1 MERAAIRK
9 LTLTGQTGI
18 LAGKIIDRW
27 LLTVPESDPAILTVF
42 RDRDVQPYR
51 ELLWWTGEF
60 AGKYLTGCAFL
71 YRMTGREDLR
81 RCAEDFI
88 AQLLQYQDADGYLGC
103 FPKAHRL
110 TGTCA
115 QAPETTGN
123 SWDSWNQ
130 YHIMVGLL
138 QWYDLTGNETYF
150 DAVRRMAA
158 LFERTF
164 YGENRPITAMGW
176 SEMNLAVYHAFA
188 MLYRRTGEAH
198 YLDFAHAIEA
208 DMAAGGDYLRW
219 ALEGQEFWQCP
230 KPRWESLHVILGF
243 TELFR
248 ATGEEKYRT
257 AAVQIFRSIL
267 RTDVHNTGGFSTGEQ
282 AVGDPYRAGP
292 IETCC
297 VVAYN
302 ALAWEIF
309 RLTGE
314 PDVLDHLEKSHYN
327 AILGAHSLSGRWCT
341 YDTPMRGF
349 RLASHHSI
357 GFQCKPGSPD
367 LNCCSANAPR
377 GVGTL
382 ADWALTE
389 QDGLL
394 HLNSYEAGVLETAD
408 GLRITVRGDW
418 PAPGAVELDLEG
430 TPRQLALRIPGWSRR
445 TVIWTD
451 GTVHHPAQGCYFR
464 CPVGTA
470 GGYSRI
476 RLEFDFT
483 PRLHPGAGECAGM
496 GCVTAGPVLYGLQC
510 SDCADFARPMPL
522 KAAAGPDAAT
532 RENANVPLPDDLPL
546 CTDADCPLPVRQP
559 DGSIALTLCGMTLRD
574 FYHLGQGGEEYTTWL
589 PVAAL

>member
-1 MERAAIRK
+1 MERASIRK
-9 LTLTGQTGI
+9 IALTGQTGA
-18 LAGKIIDRW
+18 LAEKIVDRW
-27 LLTVPESDPAILTVF
+27 LLAVPESDPAILTVF
-42 RDRDVQPYR
+42 RDRDVRPYR
-51 ELLWWTGEF
+51 ELLWWSGEF
-60 AGKYLTGCAFL
+60 AGKYLTSCAFL

-88 AQLLQYQDADGYLGC
+88 TQLLRYQDADGYLGC

-110 TGTCA
+110 TGTNA
-115 QAPETTGN
+115 QEPEKTGN
-123 SWDSWNQ
+123 SWDSWNH

-138 QWYDLTGNETYF
+138 QWYDLTGCAAYF

-188 MLYRRTGEAH
+188 MLYRRTGETH
-198 YLDFAHAIEA
+198 YLGFARAVEA

-282 AVGDPYRAGP
+282 AVGDPYRSGP

-302 ALAWEIF
+302 ALAWEIY
-309 RLTGE
+309 RLTG
-314 PDVLDHLEKSHYN
+314 DAAVIDHLEKSHYN

-341 YDTPMRGF
+341 YDTPMRGT

-377 GVGTL
+377 GVGTM
-382 ADWALTE
+382 ADWVLTE

-394 HLNSYEAGVLETAD
+394 HLNGYESGTIETAD

-418 PAPGAVELDLEG
+418 PAPGAVELDIEG

-445 TVIWTD
+445 TSVWAD
-451 GTVHHPAQGCYFR
+451 GTVHHPAAGSCFL
-464 CPVGTA
+464 CPVGAAA
-470 GGYSRI
+470 GHSRL

-483 PRLHPGAGECAGM
+483 PLLHPGAGECAGLC
-496 GCVTAGPVLYGLQC
+496 CVTSGPVLYGLQC
-510 SDCADFARPMPL
+510 SDCADFAHPAPL
-522 KAAAGPDAAT
+522 TGKKQAESEEAHTDGSAFSDGAA
-532 RENANVPLPDDLPL
+532 LM
-546 CTDADCPLPVRQP
+546 TDEDCPLPRRQP
-559 DGSIALTLCGMTLRD
+559 DGSIALTVGGMTLRD

-589 PVAAL
+589 TLAP